1 MALDI
6 LYILSDSGIKF
17 RPHLNLENADV
28 SYICI
33 HNQARNFT
41 VTIPV
46 YYATHCS
53 VHYSPQDSYDGCVE
67 IQARAL
73 WFRKTERY

>member
-28 SYICI
+28 WLLYAEVSL
-33 HNQARNFT
+33 T
-41 VTIPV
+41 VYFYCQEFLSTYCRV
-46 YYATHCS
+46 YLRSLRSLNPTFACHKHGLG
-53 VHYSPQDSYDGCVE
+53 VF
-67 IQARAL
+67 L
-73 WFRKTERY
+73 